1 MKSGQ
6 PRDLQEKEIRKRVL
20 TRLAA
25 SPLVLGPIMLGFSAM
40 VAGWALDVKQMAL
53 CLFGGIAGLMM
64 GMGTFLTQWMIGGQ
78 KVAQEVISEWQLEQ
92 SEKKIKDLDLLESIL
107 IEADEDPRPE
117 ETLKDLR
124 ALVNTF
130 ETLEDHK
137 DGNAWPMVMEVRMQV
152 ESLFSH
158 CVGLIRQT
166 HSLWETASQLTT
178 NDAKAPILAQR
189 ESLIDEVQGCVS
201 QLSQTMVSLQ
211 NMNQVEATTDRLKQL
226 RTELD
231 QSLAVAQKVEE
242 RMRQWPG
249 NNENQMQH

>member
-1 MKSGQ
+1 
-6 PRDLQEKEIRKRVL
+6 
-20 TRLAA
+20 
-25 SPLVLGPIMLGFSAM
+25 
-40 VAGWALDVKQMAL
+40 
-53 CLFGGIAGLMM
+53 
-64 GMGTFLTQWMIGGQ
+64 
-78 KVAQEVISEWQLEQ
+78 
-92 SEKKIKDLDLLESIL
+92 
-107 IEADEDPRPE
+107 
-117 ETLKDLR
+117 
-124 ALVNTF
+124 
-130 ETLEDHK
+130 
-137 DGNAWPMVMEVRMQV
+137 MQV

-166 HSLWETASQLTT
+166 HSLWETASKLTT
-178 NDAKAPILAQR
+178 NDAKAPIMAQR